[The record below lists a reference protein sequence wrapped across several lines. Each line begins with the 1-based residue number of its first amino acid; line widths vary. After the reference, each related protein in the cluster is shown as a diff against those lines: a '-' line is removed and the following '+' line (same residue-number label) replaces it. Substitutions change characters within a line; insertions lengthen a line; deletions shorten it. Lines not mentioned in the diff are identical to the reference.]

1 MNLFDL
7 FPKLIEKKVTLN
19 SLDVPYRVF
28 VNWSD
33 NGIIDYQVSESAIN
47 KEVTRRRV
55 ELNYFEALWVLII
68 KELRIIG
75 LSLRDLRDLK
85 SYLLNPIETTYFE
98 SLDDDKLTE
107 LTKNIFPQELYDNLS
122 DAESFN
128 KEKIQSLFGDIPEDY
143 KIYSTN
149 LGGLVSAVLLYGHS
163 PTIQLYRNPFDD
175 AKQIK
180 FSHTIFNSAAQV
192 LEGEINER
200 DFRDEIVTNLMHFS
214 VINMPIVPLVSM
226 FYQDEVLYKYTSIF
240 ALYTPG
246 ELELLRILQQK
257 DFKQIKIYR
266 SHDNKTFE
274 IEITN
279 EQDLKNHEASV
290 LRTIIGL
297 KQYERAE
304 IIFRNDK
311 HLIIK
316 NIIKKQIQS

>member
-75 LSLRDLRDLK
+75 LSLRDLRDLN
-85 SYLLNPIETTYFE
+85 SYLLNPIDTTYFE

-107 LTKNIFPQELYDNLS
+107 LTKNIFPQDLYDNLS

-143 KIYSTN
+143 KIYFTN
-149 LGGLVSAVLLYGHS
+149 LGSLVNSVLLLGHS
-163 PTIQLYRNPFDD
+163 PTLILYRNPLEENE
-175 AKQIK
+175 QTT
-180 FSHTIFNSAAQV
+180 FSYKIFNPTAQV
-192 LEGEINER
+192 LEAEMNGR
-200 DFRDEIVTNLMHFS
+200 DFRDELVTNLTYFS
-214 VINMPIVPLVSM
+214 TVNIPIVPLVSK
-226 FYQDEVLYKYTSIF
+226 FYQDEALYKYTSIF

-246 ELELLRILQQK
+246 ELELLKLLKQK
-257 DFKQIKIYR
+257 EFKQIKIFK
-266 SHDNKTFE
+266 SHNNQTFE
-274 IEITN
+274 LEIIN
-279 EQDLKNHEASV
+279 EQDLKNHEAKT
-290 LRTIIGL
+290 LRTLIGL

-311 HLIIK
+311 HLVIK